1 MATAHPAARNLCV
14 AATCTTAIR
23 HRGGKVWVGAW
34 VAVRPALGM
43 GRPAKAPGQ
52 NVWET
57 SQVGVECLYS
67 TLNAPLVRSVCGG
80 VC

>member
-1 MATAHPAARNLCV
+1 MAEAESMATAHPAARNLCV

-43 GRPAKAPGQ
+43 GRPAKAPG
-52 NVWET
+52 VSEC
-57 SQVGVECLYS
+57 VGDLGLVYRVLYS
-67 TLNAPLVRSVCGG
+67 TL
-80 VC
+80 